1 MMTSDWRSNVSL
13 ARETAGV
20 ISERVFSGRYLPGQ
34 VLAQSKLSQEL
45 GLSRTPLREALSLLE
60 REGIICI
67 DAAGRAMV
75 RMMAGS
81 QLLEAL
87 VFREALESAAC
98 KLLCGQLPE
107 TVLDELQRLIQQART
122 GDQRS
127 MSRFHLVLLDAS
139 NNSYLQSFSGLVRMT
154 EEVILP
160 GHGRRGQALQNSL
173 IDLTEL
179 VLALREG
186 ASGKA
191 LQHLSEYFDKQLA
204 LLDNPERHS
213 L

>member
-1 MMTSDWRSNVSL
+1 MTSEWRSNVSL

-20 ISERVFSGRYLPGQ
+20 ISERVFSGRYRTGQ

-45 GLSRTPLREALSLLE
+45 GLSRTPLREALNLLE
-60 REGIICI
+60 REGTIYI

-75 RMMAGS
+75 RTMTGS
-81 QLLEAL
+81 QLREAL
-87 VFREALESAAC
+87 VFREVLESAAC
-98 KLLCGQLPE
+98 KMVCGQLSEPA
-107 TVLDELQRLIQQART
+107 LGELQRLIQQART

-139 NNSYLQSFSGLVRMT
+139 NNSHLQGFSGLVRMT

-160 GHGRRGQALQNSL
+160 SFGWHGQALQESL
-173 IDLTEL
+173 TDLSEL

-186 ASGKA
+186 ASGSA
-191 LQHLSEYFDKQLA
+191 LHHLTEYFHKQLA
-204 LLDNPERHS
+204 LLENRERHS
-213 L
+213 P